1 MATEMERGTVEQSK
15 MDQMDADLIAEYRMS
30 SMEDD
35 IRSRIARDLE
45 SELNNG
51 QLEDDFKAKLA
62 RVSRISASHAGSRPL
77 PLRGMGKAVAD
88 IMTLSTV
95 SLL

>member
-1 MATEMERGTVEQSK
+1 MATEMEKGTIEQSK

-35 IRSRIARDLE
+35 IRSRISSDLQ

-51 QLEDDFKAKLA
+51 QLEDDFKARLA
-62 RVSRISASHAGSRPL
+62 RVSWISASRAEAWPL
-77 PLRGMGKAVAD
+77 PLLCMG
-88 IMTLSTV
+88 
-95 SLL
+95 